1 VPERLAPLPDAFST
15 VYWDAARKSRLLIQ
29 QCTQCRRYQFY
40 PRQHC
45 VECLAPEPE
54 WVPAAGRGTLHSYT
68 TVHRTPNPEFAGLT
82 PYIFALVDLDEGVR
96 ITTNVVDVGDRPL
109 RCGDRVRIVF
119 RPLVDGVV
127 LPCATPDFESAETAR

>member
-1 VPERLAPLPDAFST
+1 VPERLAPLPDAFSA
-15 VYWDAARKSRLLIQ
+15 VYWDAAREGRLLIQ
-29 QCTQCRRYQFY
+29 RCTQCRRYQFY

-45 VECLAPEPE
+45 AACLAADPA

-68 TVHRTPNPEFAGLT
+68 TVRRTSNPEFAGLT

-109 RCGDRVRIVF
+109 RCGDRVRIMF
-119 RPLVDGVV
+119 RPVADGVT
-127 LPCATPDFESAETAR
+127 LPCATPDFESAETAP